1 MGKAINRLVQDWR
14 RRIAGSTLQEWAE
27 RLYSETVKDAVEVDN
42 PGTVMKLLFLWNY
55 MRFPYLH
62 IMASQRD
69 EQRTSN
75 RQAKL
80 FYLDPYAGNGIV
92 KVKRGNEWISIPG
105 SSVLALLAPIL
116 LHEERNSSYPY
127 YWDIMVLNDTSDNC
141 RTQLINRYYCIFN
154 RLSTL
159 ESLYKIHYVLPPTV
173 EDRIAAITGYDCAQ
187 QTAWSEF
194 RRFLGM
200 VRGKEGWIHGLI
212 FFDPPSPGEMPL
224 RFLGTHL

>member
-55 MRFPYLH
+55 MLFP
-62 IMASQRD
+62 
-69 EQRTSN
+69 
-75 RQAKL
+75 
-80 FYLDPYAGNGIV
+80 YLDPYAGNGIV